1 MAHDVG
7 KSISEAPW
15 ASSGLGFL
23 TRSWS
28 FTMHRLEE
36 SQSLRHLDW
45 WTISPLPQPG
55 SSLTTATQQLDSSPP
70 CACLICLVK
79 FLAASQRT
87 PPPTPV
93 KDCPPVPLDLERFNH
108 QQLPYTTGK
117 EPGSPHFH
125 FQRKNQSLLDSS
137 VNGVKVTVTDC

>member
-1 MAHDVG
+1 MKLAHDVG

-36 SQSLRHLDW
+36 SQSLRRLDW

-79 FLAASQRT
+79 FLVASQRT

-108 QQLPYTTGK
+108 HAVTLHNRKRTWFPSFPFSEEESK
-117 EPGSPHFH
+117 SPG
-125 FQRKNQSLLDSS
+125 
-137 VNGVKVTVTDC
+137 

>member
-1 MAHDVG
+1 MKLAHDVG

-28 FTMHRLEE
+28 FTMQRLEE
-36 SQSLRHLDW
+36 SQSLRRLDW
-45 WTISPLPQPG
+45 WTISPLPQPARILFNHCNSATG
-55 SSLTTATQQLDSSPP
+55 FLTPPP

-87 PPPTPV
+87 LPPTLV

-108 QQLPYTTGK
+108 HAVTLHNRKRTWFPSFPFSEEESK
-117 EPGSPHFH
+117 SPG
-125 FQRKNQSLLDSS
+125 
-137 VNGVKVTVTDC
+137 

>member
-1 MAHDVG
+1 MKLAHDVG

-36 SQSLRHLDW
+36 SQSLRRLDW

-55 SSLTTATQQLDSSPP
+55 SSLTTTTQQLDSSPP

-87 PPPTPV
+87 LPPTLV
-93 KDCPPVPLDLERFNH
+93 KDCPPVPFDLERFNH
-108 QQLPYTTGK
+108 HAVTLHNRKRTWFPSFPFSEEQSK
-117 EPGSPHFH
+117 SPG
-125 FQRKNQSLLDSS
+125 
-137 VNGVKVTVTDC
+137 